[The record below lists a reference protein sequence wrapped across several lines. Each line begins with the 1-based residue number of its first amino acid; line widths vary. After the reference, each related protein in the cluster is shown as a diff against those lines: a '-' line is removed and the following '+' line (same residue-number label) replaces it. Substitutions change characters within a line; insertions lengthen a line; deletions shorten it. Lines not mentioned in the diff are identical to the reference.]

1 MADENTNTNLDPS
14 TNPSDTEETIE
25 EVEVVKHE
33 FIRLANDATFEI
45 FPGAALSA
53 GNFVSMPI
61 ANYIAGNN
69 FINEM
74 TMDNLERY
82 QIEDEE
88 GNILA
93 VYTDM
98 TLKDAFILPVEEDN
112 TFTLTVHFKPAE
124 YLRRIEALEQ
134 DNNNLMLALLEMSEL
149 VYA

>member
-14 TNPSDTEETIE
+14 TNSTDTE

-33 FIRLANDATFEI
+33 FIRLANDAVFEI
-45 FPGAALSA
+45 FPGTALSA

-93 VYTDM
+93 VCTDM
-98 TLKDAFILPVEEDN
+98 TLKDAFILPVEADN
-112 TFTLTVHFKPAE
+112 TYILTVHFKPAE